1 MNNFFQDYGS
11 LLFESPEERLAKK
24 IRLKKLFSRVFLAL
38 FIYTVVWQCLS
49 GGIYIV
55 ASLMMSKE
63 AFDAFQN
70 NYTVAI
76 LISSGVQY
84 VIALPIFM
92 LSLIGTEKA
101 RPIEKTKLS
110 FKDMFLYLM
119 VGEALMFVGN
129 LIGTMLNRFVGL
141 FSGQTPENSIDSMIN
156 EIPMYVIFIFV
167 VVVAPI
173 VEELVFRKLMID
185 RLSIYGDRMA
195 ILFTA
200 VAFGLIHANLYQFFY
215 ATMLGVLL
223 GFVYAK
229 TRDVKYT
236 IILHMIINFLG
247 SIVVLPVQDASI
259 EYARLTELAANGE
272 AYDLIALLTNGF
284 ITLLYTNM
292 QYGMLIGGAIVLWNF
307 IKNRKFRLDREKDV
321 HLTDIEVAT
330 SGVRTVGS
338 ILFLC
343 VSLILMFLSL
353 TA

>member
-1 MNNFFQDYGS
+1 MNNFFQDYGT

-49 GGIYIV
+49 GVIYIV
-55 ASLMMSKE
+55 AALMMSKE

-141 FSGQTPENSIDSMIN
+141 FSGQTPENSIESMIN

-167 VVVAPI
+167 VVLAPI
-173 VEELVFRKLMID
+173 VEELIFRKLMID

-215 ATMLGVLL
+215 ATMLGILL

-343 VSLILMFLSL
+343 VSFILMFLSL